1 MSTSFLTNAS
11 IAVATGFLVVASQAF
26 ASPTTAWI
34 AFGIAIGVLVVSCLA
49 QTDASRGRL
58 QRTLDGVI
66 AVVSAWTIVASV
78 VFHGA
83 TVRWLSTGE
92 ALALVALGIAGLTY
106 NEVREQKAVRAAS
119 GTGMG
124 ESLRAAA

>member
-1 MSTSFLTNAS
+1 VPCSDQR
-11 IAVATGFLVVASQAF
+11 VA
-26 ASPTTAWI
+26 
-34 AFGIAIGVLVVSCLA
+34 
-49 QTDASRGRL
+49 GRL
-58 QRTLDGVI
+58 QRALDGVI

-92 ALALVALGIAGLTY
+92 ALALVALGIAGLAY

-119 GTGMG
+119 GTSMG

>member
-1 MSTSFLTNAS
+1 MSTSFLTNAI

-34 AFGIAIGVLVVSCLA
+34 AFGIAIGILALSCLA
-49 QTDASRGRL
+49 QTDASRVRL

-66 AVVSAWTIVASV
+66 AVVSAWSIVASV
-78 VFHGA
+78 VFHGG

-92 ALALVALGIAGLTY
+92 ALALVALALTGLTY
-106 NEVREQKAVRAAS
+106 NERREQRAVRVAGA
-119 GTGMG
+119 TTE

>member
-1 MSTSFLTNAS
+1 MITNAI
-11 IAVATGFLVVASQAF
+11 IALATGFVIVASQAF
-26 ASPTTAWI
+26 APSTTAWI
-34 AFGIAIGVLVVSCLA
+34 AFGIAIGILAASCLA
-49 QTDASRGRL
+49 QTDESRGRV
-58 QRTLDGVI
+58 QRTLDGVL

-92 ALALVALGIAGLTY
+92 AIALVALVITGLTT
-106 NEVREQKAVRAAS
+106 NELREQKAVRLAGAS
-119 GTGMG
+119 MG

>member
-1 MSTSFLTNAS
+1 MSTSFLTNAT
-11 IAVATGFLVVASQAF
+11 IAVATGFVVVASQAF
-26 ASPTTAWI
+26 ATSTTAWI
-34 AFGIAIGVLVVSCLA
+34 AFGIAIGILAVSSLA
-49 QTDASRGRL
+49 QADASRGL
-58 QRTLDGVI
+58 VQRALDGVI

-92 ALALVALGIAGLTY
+92 ALAFVALALAGLTY
-106 NEVREQKAVRAAS
+106 NELREQRAVRAAGAS
-119 GTGMG
+119 MG

>member
-1 MSTSFLTNAS
+1 MSTSFVTNT
-11 IAVATGFLVVASQAF
+11 IFAVTAGFLVVASQAF

-34 AFGIAIGVLVVSCLA
+34 AFGIAIGILAVACLA

-66 AVVSAWTIVASV
+66 ALVSAWTIVASV

-83 TVRWLSTGE
+83 TVKWLSTAE
-92 ALALVALGIAGLTY
+92 ALALVALGLAGLTY
-106 NEVREQKAVRAAS
+106 NELREQKAVHAAAE
-119 GTGMG
+119 TGMG